1 MYSVS
6 VCSLC
11 SPSSAMNRT
20 GRLGNSFCEL
30 SLSRFYANIDEDYDT
45 EICLFVELKPLSC
58 KCGLEHVAFHS
69 IILFENSAI
78 LWLFARLAYVNVDKA
93 VRNYVCSEK
102 RNSHVHVL
110 VENCGLS
117 RSNCKICKSTCS
129 HTIISRKTLFV
140 TKSNIL
146 TGIRVINFP
155 LVNFI

>member
-11 SPSSAMNRT
+11 SPCSEMNGAARQFILWIKLVVVLCKSWW
-20 GRLGNSFCEL
+20 RLRHC
-30 SLSRFYANIDEDYDT
+30 
-45 EICLFVELKPLSC
+45 EICFFVELQPLSC

-93 VRNYVCSEK
+93 VRNYVCSGK
-102 RNSHVHVL
+102 RNSHMRVL
-110 VENCGLS
+110 FENRGLS

-140 TKSNIL
+140 TKSDIWAFEL
-146 TGIRVINFP
+146 LICQ
-155 LVNFI
+155 